1 MDLELASKTAIVTG
15 GSRGI
20 GRAVA
25 RQLAI
30 EGCDVAIV
38 ARVPVALKEA
48 AALLSDETGR
58 QVIPIAADTAV
69 DESVAAMVDEATA
82 RLGGVDILVNAAARS
97 AGATG
102 AARTVAPAKLREE
115 IDVKALGYLR
125 CAQRVVP
132 QMVERGWGRIINVG
146 GLAARQTG
154 SVSAAMRNAAVTAL
168 TKNLADE
175 LGPYGINVTAV
186 HPGVTRTER
195 IADRIEAR
203 AAERGVGPSEI
214 AGEMGEGYA
223 IGRLV
228 EPEELGYVV
237 AFLASPRSVSITGDA
252 IACGGGKTG
261 SIHY

>member
-1 MDLELASKTAIVTG
+1 MDLELTSKTAIVTG

-30 EGCDVAIV
+30 EGCDVVIV
-38 ARVPVALKEA
+38 AREPVALREA

-58 QVIPIAADTAV
+58 RIIPVAADTAV

-82 RLGGVDILVNAAARS
+82 RLGRVDILVNAAARS

-102 AARTVAPAKLREE
+102 PARSVPPAKLREE

-125 CAQRVVP
+125 CAQRVAP
-132 QMVERGWGRIINVG
+132 QMIERGWGRIINIG

-154 SVSAAMRNAAVTAL
+154 SISAAMRNVAVTAM
-168 TKNLADE
+168 TKSLADE
-175 LGPYGINVTAV
+175 LGPHGINVTAV

-195 IADRIEAR
+195 IADRIETR
-203 AAERGVGPSEI
+203 AAERGVSVGEI
-214 AGEMGEGYA
+214 ADEMGAGYA

-237 AFLASPRSVSITGDA
+237 AFLASPRSISITGDA

-261 SIHY
+261 SIYY

>member
-1 MDLELASKTAIVTG
+1 MDLELDSKAAIVTG

-30 EGCDVAIV
+30 EGCDVVIV
-38 ARVPVALKEA
+38 ARDPVALKES

-58 QVIPIAADTAV
+58 RVIPVAADTAV
-69 DESVAAMVDEATA
+69 DASVAAMVEEATA

-102 AARTVAPAKLREE
+102 AARTVAPANLREE
-115 IDVKALGYLR
+115 FDVKALGYLR
-125 CAQRVVP
+125 CAQQVVP
-132 QMVERGWGRIINVG
+132 QMVERGWGRIINIG

-154 SVSAAMRNAAVTAL
+154 SISAAMRNAAVAAM

-175 LGPYGINVTAV
+175 LGTYGINVTAV

-195 IADRIEAR
+195 IVDRIGTR
-203 AAERGVGPSEI
+203 AAERGVSESEV
-214 AGEMGEGYA
+214 AGEMGAGYA

-228 EPEELGYVV
+228 DPAELGYVV

-252 IACGGGKTG
+252 IACGGGRTG
-261 SIHY
+261 SIYY